1 MFKKMKLA
9 TQLFSS
15 FGAMLIL
22 MSLLAT
28 VAYIGLNTGYSNF
41 VEYRGLARD
50 SNLAGRVQ
58 ANLLIVRLNAL
69 KYLKQQSPEN
79 VNNFNERL
87 ALLQELLIEAREEIQ
102 KPTRAHLVKSAID
115 SINEYEKGF
124 KEVQG
129 YFKHRN
135 DIVEKSLNPNGLEM
149 RKNVTDIITSAYKDN
164 DAQATYYASR
174 AQEQLLLG
182 RLYVTKFL
190 VTNLDSDYQRATEE
204 FKALAEDLHQL
215 DSVLENPTRRKL
227 LSDTQSRMK
236 VYTINVDDVYATIKA
251 RNKIINGTLNKIGP
265 HVADQLEQV
274 KLSVKKDQDELGP
287 LAQKSSESAISTV
300 LFVSLVVL
308 IAGIFLSL
316 YIARVIREPI
326 GGEPKEIEQL
336 ARKIASGDLTMQ
348 FTTTGKETG
357 IYAAM
362 QDMVGTLKTVL
373 GKISES
379 SQQLNTSAAHL
390 TTVTENATQG
400 AESQMEYLQ
409 QTSQSMVEM
418 SGTVQEIAESA
429 QLASNSAHQSN
440 NESTTGKS
448 VVAETRSSMEGLV
461 TRIHDV
467 SLNLE
472 NLKQETNQVGCILD
486 VIRGIAGQTNLLA
499 LNAAIEAARAGEHGR
514 GFAVVAD
521 EVRSLAS
528 RTQESTEEIQLMISK
543 LQSESQR
550 SVDSMLLNIQ
560 DAESTANKTEEA
572 GVALDSIAASV
583 GTILDMNVKI
593 ASASEEQSMVAQQIS
608 NNVETVYK
616 TAVGSAKGAEETLD
630 NARELSSLAND
641 LSNIMKQFKV

>member
-300 LFVSLVVL
+300 LFVSLIVL

-608 NNVETVYK
+608 NNVETVYQ